1 MVSLDWSGVLKQGT
15 KSRQAQLTAGC
26 ELVKR
31 TDHSLPLH
39 TRRQHENRIQILLKT
54 FTNFHILPTN
64 LLTSRT
70 CECAG
75 DCVEYCM
82 FIGLNNGILRF
93 SHVLQSHYHSFQ
105 ISLRSYLIC
114 NTYRQP
120 LFQNPPLRFSLVA
133 SLAADFA
140 RKEANMLSAVVRMTK
155 PNVPANYF
163 GKWGL
168 SIPS

>member
-105 ISLRSYLIC
+105 ISLRSYFDMQYLPPASVPKP
-114 NTYRQP
+114 TPSLQP
-120 LFQNPPLRFSLVA
+120 RGQPCGRLREKRSKHAV
-133 SLAADFA
+133 SCRTND
-140 RKEANMLSAVVRMTK
+140 EAKCSSQLLR
-155 PNVPANYF
+155 
-163 GKWGL
+163 
-168 SIPS
+168 